1 MLTEKREWAAVITH
15 PKAERLAATELE
27 KMGLEVYLP
36 LLPHC
41 DKRFK
46 NPLPEKP
53 MFPCYLFAKINK
65 FEIYPVR
72 TARGVFGLVTLDH
85 SVSVVPQRDID
96 SVRAFEATQRKVV
109 IHDTAKLV
117 KGAVAT
123 IVEGEFAGM
132 QGRLVRGCKDGNF
145 AVSIEVMNVSFVV
158 HVRRDEL
165 KPSESQESGS

>member
-15 PKAERLAATELE
+15 PKAERLAAAELE

-36 LLPHC
+36 LLPNR

-46 NPLPEKP
+46 KPLPEKP

-65 FEIYPVR
+65 FEIYDTR
-72 TARGVFGLVTLDH
+72 TARGVFNLVTLDH
-85 SVSVVPQRDID
+85 SVCVVPQREID
-96 SVRAFEATQRKVV
+96 CVRAFEATQRKVV

-117 KGAVAT
+117 KGAMAT

-158 HVRRDEL
+158 HIRREEL
-165 KPSESQESGS
+165 KPEGS